1 MPRAKAEG
9 GGAAAATAL
18 STNVELVDRAKAQLA
33 TLRACEA
40 ELDVELSELQEAKK
54 RSAVKRVKAKR
65 DAPLT
70 LTAVAGGGHGVVID
84 IVSSSLVN
92 PPTK

>member
-1 MPRAKAEG
+1 MAER
-9 GGAAAATAL
+9 GGAAAAAAAA
-18 STNVELVDRAKAQLA
+18 SAPAIDAERVDGIKARLA
-33 TLRACEA
+33 TLRVCEV

-54 RSAVKRVKAKR
+54 RLAVKRVKAKR